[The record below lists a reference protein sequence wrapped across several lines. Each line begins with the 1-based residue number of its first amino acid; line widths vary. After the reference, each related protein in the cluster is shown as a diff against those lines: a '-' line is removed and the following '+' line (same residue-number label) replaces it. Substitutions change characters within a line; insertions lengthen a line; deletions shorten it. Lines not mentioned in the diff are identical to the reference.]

1 MQSSAFDSETL
12 SIMGRALE
20 EAWSEIE
27 SRSCVRA
34 DPEKAGIR
42 RALALRILAAVRVGQ
57 RDPERLRMVAL
68 HVVEGCRITRADG
81 QPLA

>member
-27 SRSCVRA
+27 SRSFVRA

-68 HVVEGCRITRADG
+68 HVVEGCRIIRADG
-81 QPLA
+81 HPLA

>member
-1 MQSSAFDSETL
+1 MQSSAFDSETQ

-27 SRSCVRA
+27 SRSFVRA

-68 HVVEGCRITRADG
+68 HVMDGCRIVRADAY
-81 QPLA
+81 PVA